1 MYINIPGGIDMLKT
15 ANTETAASARHML
28 LMEDRAKINL
38 SGVREVSAFSDT
50 AVSLKT
56 ECGELMIQGRGITIS
71 RLNTDTGE
79 MYVNGEVSMLKYS
92 KEKSK
97 GSRLEGLFK

>member
-1 MYINIPGGIDMLKT
+1 MIKT
-15 ANTETAASARHML
+15 NTELSSSPRHTL
-28 LMEDRAKINL
+28 LMENREKMDL

-56 ECGELMIQGRGITIS
+56 ECGALMIQGRGLTIS

-79 MYVNGEVSMLKYS
+79 LHVNGEVSVLKYS
-92 KEKSK
+92 REKSK